1 MIKRLL
7 ISIAFGILIILFPI
21 MAGVITQVNGIEDVE
36 TVYLIQAICFVL
48 AAIVGGVIYRKYR
61 SKSKTSSKYPYD
73 KVLYFIPIILME
85 LIVLIPGYIN
95 EGFYLHN
102 NLKLFVIIL
111 IFTLAVGFSEELFF
125 RGIILKILKKDGV
138 LYSIIAS
145 SIVFGLLHASN
156 LIGGA
161 NMLYTVL
168 QIIYALLFGLVAA
181 SIVTL
186 HQSLTPVIVWHFL
199 HDFLAFSMGD
209 RVHGVEVELSPLMIG
224 LSLVQILIMLLY
236 TIYLYKQIKQTN
248 VLEQR
253 VI

>member
-1 MIKRLL
+1 M
-7 ISIAFGILIILFPI
+7 
-21 MAGVITQVNGIEDVE
+21 
-36 TVYLIQAICFVL
+36 
-48 AAIVGGVIYRKYR
+48 
-61 SKSKTSSKYPYD
+61 
-73 KVLYFIPIILME
+73 
-85 LIVLIPGYIN
+85 
-95 EGFYLHN
+95 
-102 NLKLFVIIL
+102 
-111 IFTLAVGFSEELFF
+111 
-125 RGIILKILKKDGV
+125 
-138 LYSIIAS
+138 
-145 SIVFGLLHASN
+145 FGLLHASN

-236 TIYLYKQIKQTN
+236 TIYLYKKIKQTN